1 MWDNF
6 FRNMK
11 GEIMIESK
19 EVTQERKT
27 NKYGLEMF
35 SKEKSQFIAFYK
47 EHLEAELEK
56 LEIKR
61 QQFMKGLI
69 PRVIAAPFLIM
80 IIYYAFHEFTIFV
93 VPAAPIAVFGW
104 IGLYWM
110 RHKSKLEAQAKALII
125 PELIQFMNPHFTYD
139 PEASLTLKDVNS
151 MHIFKNKAD
160 NIVGDDLIEGYV
172 YDAQEQART
181 KVSFSEVGV
190 LNTRKIYQGKKI
202 ISKPLGVLA
211 IGLLF
216 KADFNKD
223 FGKSFTMIKPR
234 WLLKK
239 RKYRKKLRLFDK
251 HSNMQEVH
259 LENPEFSKQFIVHS
273 NDQIEARVI
282 LQADTME
289 NILAFVNYLPDTIE
303 RKPKRRKRSRFIPY
317 ITFHNNQVYVLIH
330 TKSNHFILNIMK
342 KLDID
347 TVYDYFKDINL
358 VLRFIDDLNLNLK
371 LYQK

>member
-1 MWDNF
+1 
-6 FRNMK
+6 
-11 GEIMIESK
+11 MIKSQK
-19 EVTQERKT
+19 ETNERRT

-35 SKEKSQFIAFYK
+35 SKEKSQFISFYK

-56 LEIKR
+56 IEIER
-61 QQFMKGLI
+61 QKFMKGLI
-69 PRVIAAPFLIM
+69 PRIIASPFILLL
-80 IIYYAFHEFTIFV
+80 IYYAFHELTIFV
-93 VPAAPIAVFGW
+93 VPAAPIAIIGW

-110 RHKSKLEAQAKALII
+110 KHKRKLEAKAKAFII
-125 PELIQFMNPHFTYD
+125 PELIRFMNSNFTYD
-139 PEASLTLKDVNS
+139 PEGSLTLTDVNS
-151 MHIFKNKAD
+151 MRMFKNNAD
-160 NIVGDDLIEGYV
+160 HISGDDLIKGYV
-172 YDAQEQART
+172 YDEHEQ
-181 KVSFSEVGV
+181 VSTNVAFSEVGV
-190 LNTRKIYQGKKI
+190 LNTRKIYQNKKV
-202 ISKPLGVLA
+202 ISKPLGLLA

-251 HSNMQEVH
+251 HSNMKEVH
-259 LENPEFSKQFIVHS
+259 LENPAFSKQFIVHS

-303 RKPKRRKRSRFIPY
+303 RKRKRRKRSRFIPY
-317 ITFHNNQVYVLIH
+317 FTFHNNQVYVLIH
-330 TKSNHFILNIMK
+330 TKSNHFMLNIMK

>member
-1 MWDNF
+1 MV
-6 FRNMK
+6 
-11 GEIMIESK
+11 ESK
-19 EVTQERKT
+19 QTT
-27 NKYGLEMF
+27 NEKRTNRYGLELF
-35 SKEKSQFIAFYK
+35 SKEKSQFISFYK
-47 EHLEAELEK
+47 EHVETELEK
-56 LEIKR
+56 IELER
-61 QQFMKGLI
+61 RQFMKGLMLRI
-69 PRVIAAPFLIM
+69 IASPFIFVLL
-80 IIYYAFHEFTIFV
+80 YYAFHELTIFV
-93 VPAAPIAVFGW
+93 VPAAPFAIIGW

-110 RHKSKLEAQAKALII
+110 RYKRKLEAKAKAFII
-125 PELIQFMNPHFTYD
+125 PELIQFMNPNFTYD
-139 PEASLTLKDVNS
+139 PEGSLTLKDVNS
-151 MHIFKNKAD
+151 MQMFKNKAD
-160 NIVGDDLIEGYV
+160 HIVGDDLIEGYV
-172 YDAQEQART
+172 YDENEQVST
-181 KVSFSEVGV
+181 NVSFSEVGV
-190 LNTRKIYQGKKI
+190 LNTRKIYQRKKV

-251 HSNMQEVH
+251 NSRMQEVH
-259 LENPEFSKQFIVHS
+259 LENPEFAKKFIVHS
-273 NDQIEARVI
+273 NDQIESRVI

-303 RKPKRRKRSRFIPY
+303 RKRKRRKKSRFIPY
-317 ITFHNNQVYVLIH
+317 FTFHNNQVYVLIH

>member
-1 MWDNF
+1 
-6 FRNMK
+6 
-11 GEIMIESK
+11 MIKSK
-19 EVTQERKT
+19 HEAHERKT
-27 NKYGLEMF
+27 NKYGLELF

-47 EHLEAELEK
+47 EHVEVELEK
-56 LEIKR
+56 IEIKR
-61 QQFMKGLI
+61 QKFMKGLI
-69 PRVIAAPFLIM
+69 PRIIAAPFLIM
-80 IIYYAFHEFTIFV
+80 IIYYVFHELTIFV
-93 VPAAPIAVFGW
+93 VPAAPIAIIGW

-110 RHKSKLEAQAKALII
+110 QHKKQLEAQAKALII
-125 PELIQFMNPHFTYD
+125 PKLIRFMNPNFTYD
-139 PEASLTLKDVNS
+139 PEGSLTLTDVNR
-151 MHIFKNKAD
+151 MQMFKNNAD
-160 NIVGDDLIEGYV
+160 HIAGDDLIEGYV
-172 YDAQEQART
+172 LDEHEQVST
-181 KVSFSEVGV
+181 NVSFSEVGV
-190 LNTRKIYQGKKI
+190 LNTRKIYQRKKV
-202 ISKPLGVLA
+202 ISKPLGMLA

-223 FGKSFTMIKPR
+223 FGNSFTMIKPR

-239 RKYRKKLRLFDK
+239 RKHRKKLRLFDK
-251 HSNMQEVH
+251 HSNMREVH

-303 RKPKRRKRSRFIPY
+303 RKRKRRKRSRFIPY
-317 ITFHNNQVYVLIH
+317 FTFRNNQVYVLIH

-347 TVYDYFKDINL
+347 TVYDHFKDINL